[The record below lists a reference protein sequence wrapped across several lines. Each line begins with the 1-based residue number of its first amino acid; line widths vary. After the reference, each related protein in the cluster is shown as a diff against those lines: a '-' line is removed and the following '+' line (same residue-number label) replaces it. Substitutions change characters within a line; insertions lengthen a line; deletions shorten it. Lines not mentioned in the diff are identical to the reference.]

1 MPNNLFPTPQHPLD
15 LDNQEP
21 PRHSA
26 AHETWHGGPGGAPG
40 SEREV
45 SGPKPRIGWEPWIA
59 GTPRILIVTDD
70 DRIAEKLALVFR
82 HAGLAAER
90 ARNMME
96 GADSARSGRFPVV
109 VTTPELKDGSW
120 KRLALIARHYRPGF
134 AIILVAKR
142 FDLREWAQA
151 LDDGALDVLDAL
163 YELPRAAEAAKR
175 ALWTEYL
182 TGAWPN
188 FVVPGPKQAS

>member
-1 MPNNLFPTPQHPLD
+1 MD
-15 LDNQEP
+15 L
-21 PRHSA
+21 
-26 AHETWHGGPGGAPG
+26 
-40 SEREV
+40 
-45 SGPKPRIGWEPWIA
+45 A

-70 DRIAEKLALVFR
+70 DRVAEKLTMIFR
-82 HAGLAAER
+82 QAGLAADR

-96 GADSARSGRFPVV
+96 GAECARSGRFPVV
-109 VTTPELKDGSW
+109 LTTPQLQDGSW

-134 AIILVAKR
+134 AIILLAKR

-163 YELPRAAEAAKR
+163 SELPRAAEAAKR

-188 FVVPGPKQAS
+188 FVIPGAKQAS